1 MKEMEEQIQEIIEYY
16 TSGGGSVAQEDLVS
30 MLREIQDVKGC
41 IPASVQKQVA
51 EAANVKETFLAALI
65 KRYPSLKAEHYRH
78 EIQICVGAGCSAKG
92 SYDLLKVL
100 EKKWKI
106 LQGEVSEGGR
116 FYLRTSGCMKQCI
129 KGPNMMI
136 DGTVYNQVTEE
147 ALEKILKNYQ

>member
-1 MKEMEEQIQEIIEYY
+1 MEEQIQEIIEYY
-16 TSGGGSVAQEDLVS
+16 TSGGGTVSQEDIVS
-30 MLREIQDVKGC
+30 MLREIQEVKGC
-41 IPASVQKQVA
+41 IPVSVQKQVA
-51 EAANVKETFLAALI
+51 EAAKVKETFLAALI
-65 KRYPSLKAEHYRH
+65 KRYPSLKAENYRH

-92 SYDLLKVL
+92 SYDLLKAL

-106 LQGEVSEGGR
+106 RQGEVSEGGR

-147 ALEKILKNYQ
+147 KLGEILKNYQ